1 MAMIRAHLI
10 VKGEVQGVFY
20 RASAREEATRL
31 RVFGWVRNLPDGD
44 VEAEVEG
51 PEQAVQ
57 EFIRWCKKGPPA
69 SAVSEVVVERL
80 PCSGEIKGFSILH

>member
-31 RVFGWVRNLPDGD
+31 RVFGWVRNLPTATSRPRSKARSKPSRSSSAG
-44 VEAEVEG
+44 ARR
-51 PEQAVQ
+51 A
-57 EFIRWCKKGPPA
+57 RRPPR
-69 SAVSEVVVERL
+69 SARSWS
-80 PCSGEIKGFSILH
+80 SGSPARARFKGFSILH